1 MRADRRAKGRARIM
15 VAIAGI
21 AFFFFAAAAPAVAQ
35 AVPDHA
41 AATAQFGVGETHATT
56 VVLSSAS
63 PMDAA
68 QATED
73 LEPDDIPGDV
83 VSPGNNR
90 VLQQLTNGVVFGLLL
105 ALASVG
111 LSLIYGTTGL
121 SNFAHGEQVTLGALL
136 TFFFVTPG
144 TVSLPLVPWE
154 FSFGWPLVPA
164 ALVAIALSAASGWL
178 QDRFIW
184 SPLRRRK
191 VSLVQQMIVSIGFS
205 LALLNFI
212 QWWFGA
218 ERKRLST
225 APLTPVA
232 IGPVSLTQTT
242 LISVAISLACLAGVG
257 YFLLRTRIGRATRA
271 VSDNRALAS
280 ASGIRVERVI
290 RLVWVL
296 AAGLA
301 AVGGILLAL
310 YDNATAFD
318 VGARLL
324 LLMFAAVT
332 LGGLGHPFG
341 ALVGSIVIGLAVE
354 MSTLVLGTDLKYGV
368 ALGILVL
375 VLLVRPQGILGR
387 AERVG

>member
-1 MRADRRAKGRARIM
+1 MTNRIDRHAMVRGLIVIAVAAIAFM
-15 VAIAGI
+15 AYVAIA
-21 AFFFFAAAAPAVAQ
+21 PS
-35 AVPDHA
+35 A
-41 AATAQFGVGETHATT
+41 AATGTDLTAVVAT
-56 VVLSSAS
+56 S
-63 PMDAA
+63 PA
-68 QATED
+68 
-73 LEPDDIPGDV
+73 GDV
-83 VSPGNNR
+83 VSQAISAEVALPETVGGDGGDEPQRGDNR
-90 VLQQLTNGVVFGLLL
+90 VLQQLLNGIVFGLLL

-121 SNFAHGEQVTLGALL
+121 SNFAHGEQVSLGALL
-136 TFFFVTPG
+136 TFFFVTPQPV
-144 TVSLPLVPWE
+144 TLPLLPWE
-154 FSFGWPLVPA
+154 FNLGWPLVPA
-164 ALVAIALSAASGWL
+164 ALAAIALSAGTGWL
-178 QDRFIW
+178 QDKFLW
-184 SPLRRRK
+184 SKLRKRK
-191 VSLVQQMIVSIGFS
+191 VTLVQQMIVSIGLS
-205 LALLNFI
+205 LALLNFV

-218 ERKRLST
+218 ERHRLST
-225 APLTPVA
+225 SA
-232 IGPVSLTQTT
+232 ITRISLGPVSISQTT
-242 LISVAISLACLAGVG
+242 LISVGISLACLAGVA

-271 VSDNRALAS
+271 VSDNPALAS

-341 ALVGSIVIGLAVE
+341 ALVGSIVIGIAVE

-368 ALGILVL
+368 ALGILIL

>member
-1 MRADRRAKGRARIM
+1 MRVDRRAKMRVMIK
-15 VAIAGI
+15 VAMFGA
-21 AFFFFAAAAPAVAQ
+21 AFFYFAAAAPAAAL
-35 AVPDHA
+35 AVPDLVA
-41 AATAQFGVGETHATT
+41 PATSSEVGEHAT
-56 VVLSSAS
+56 VAIAA
-63 PMDAA
+63 DAA
-68 QATED
+68 D
-73 LEPDDIPGDV
+73 PDEAVTAIDPEETGGDEAPPG
-83 VSPGNNR
+83 GNR
-90 VLQQLTNGVVFGLLL
+90 VLQQLANGVVFGLLL

-121 SNFAHGEQVTLGALL
+121 SNFAHGEQVSLGALL
-136 TFFFVTPG
+136 TFLFVTPEPM
-144 TVSLPLVPWE
+144 SLPLLPWE
-154 FSFGWPLVPA
+154 FSFNWPLIPA
-164 ALVAIALSAASGWL
+164 ALVAIALSAGTGWL

-184 SPLRRRK
+184 NPLRRRK
-191 VSLVQQMIVSIGFS
+191 VSLVQQMIVSIGLS
-205 LALLNFI
+205 LAVLNFI

-225 APLTPVA
+225 DAITSIQLGPVA
-232 IGPVSLTQTT
+232 LSQTT
-242 LISVAISLACLAGVG
+242 LYSMAISIACLAGVA

-280 ASGIRVERVI
+280 ASGIRVDRVI
-290 RLVWVL
+290 RLVWML

-341 ALVGSIVIGLAVE
+341 ALVGSLVIGIAVE
-354 MSTLVLGTDLKYGV
+354 MSTLVLGSDLKYGI
-368 ALGILVL
+368 ALGVLVL
-375 VLLVRPQGILGR
+375 VLLVRPQGLLGR

>member
-1 MRADRRAKGRARIM
+1 MKTRVDQRAMVRIVV
-15 VAIAGI
+15 VAVIALA
-21 AFFFFAAAAPAVAQ
+21 AFMMLTGSAAAATEVIPS
-35 AVPDHA
+35 A
-41 AATAQFGVGETHATT
+41 AASHLPT
-56 VVLSSAS
+56 
-63 PMDAA
+63 
-68 QATED
+68 
-73 LEPDDIPGDV
+73 DV
-83 VSPGNNR
+83 VGDDPGLDQPGSEPNGSYER
-90 VLQQLTNGVVFGLLL
+90 VLQLFTNGIVFGLLL

-121 SNFAHGEQVTLGALL
+121 SNFAHGEQVSLGALL

-164 ALVAIALSAASGWL
+164 ALVAIALSAGSGWL

-225 APLTPVA
+225 SALVPVEL
-232 IGPVSLTQTT
+232 GPVSLTHTT
-242 LISVAISLACLAGVG
+242 LVSVAISLICLGGVG
-257 YFLLRTRIGRATRA
+257 YFLLRTRTGRATRA
-271 VSDNRALAS
+271 VSDNRALAA

-290 RLVWVL
+290 RLVWML

-354 MSTLVLGTDLKYGV
+354 MSTLVLGSDLKYGV